1 MKETL
6 ICIHVMPHE
15 LVMFERW
22 VNDFRRSFSFLSSS
36 DRITL
41 RASLNLNPR
50 LTNWNKS
57 PLSPVYFT
65 RRFLEL
71 IDGLP
76 TLHEIREDDSLAGT
90 TQQKRECIALEFDQ
104 FIFADSDI
112 AYPPYLLKGM
122 LEVAS
127 KLSGRYMISP
137 PVVRLWDAD
146 WDPLVH
152 PDFLSKPLGYHLTH
166 SPDETRS
173 QSPKEVY
180 AVPVEETKFGTGWL
194 NMYSRDLMHFVG
206 IPESLGGYGAEDT
219 YIGLSSRIA
228 RQHGFPVPVYLL
240 RNVYISED
248 YAGRDSS
255 LKDVLMHQ
263 DVRGEQRVAAEKQI
277 ARELSAF
284 AKRALGKDLGFS
296 FG

>member
-50 LTNWNKS
+50 LTNWTKS
-57 PLSPVYFT
+57 PLSPAYFT

-90 TQQKRECIALEFDQ
+90 TQQKRECITLEFDQ

-152 PDFLSKPLGYHLTH
+152 PDFLAKPLGYHVTH
-166 SPDETRS
+166 SADETRG
-173 QSPKEVY
+173 QVPKEVY

-194 NMYSRDLMHFVG
+194 NLYSRDLMRFVG

-248 YAGRDSS
+248 YASRDSS
-255 LKDVLMHQ
+255 LKDLLMHK
-263 DVRGEQRVAAEKQI
+263 DVRGEQRLAAEKQI

>member
-50 LTNWNKS
+50 LINWTKS
-57 PLSPVYFT
+57 PLSPAYFT

-71 IDGLP
+71 IAGLP

-90 TQQKRECIALEFDQ
+90 TQQKRECITLEFDQ

-152 PDFLSKPLGYHLTH
+152 PDFLAKPLGYHVTH
-166 SPDETRS
+166 SADETRS
-173 QSPKEVY
+173 QVPKEVY
-180 AVPVEETKFGTGWL
+180 AVPVEETQFGTGWL
-194 NMYSRDLMHFVG
+194 NLYSRDLMRFVG

-248 YAGRDSS
+248 YASRDSS
-255 LKDVLMHQ
+255 LKDLLMHK
-263 DVRGEQRVAAEKQI
+263 DERGEQRLAAEKQI

>member
-22 VNDFRRSFSFLSSS
+22 MNDFRRNVSLLSSS
-36 DRITL
+36 DRLTL

-50 LTNWNKS
+50 LINWSRS
-57 PLSPVYFT
+57 PLSPAYFT

-76 TLHEIREDDSLAGT
+76 TLHEIRDDESLAGT
-90 TQQKRECIALEFDQ
+90 TQQKRESIALNYDQ
-104 FIFADSDI
+104 FIFADPDI
-112 AYPPYLLKGM
+112 AYPSYLLKGM
-122 LEVAS
+122 LGVAD

-152 PDFLSKPLGYHLTH
+152 PDFLSKPLGYHVTH
-166 SPDETRS
+166 SADETRS
-173 QSPKEVY
+173 QTPKEVY

-194 NMYSRDLMHFVG
+194 NMYSQELMKFVG

-219 YIGLSSRIA
+219 YIGLSSRIS
-228 RQHGFPVPVYLL
+228 REHGFPVPVYLL

-248 YAGRDSS
+248 YASRDST
-255 LKDVLMHQ
+255 LKDLLMHK
-263 DVRGEQRVAAEKQI
+263 DLRSEQRVEAEKQI